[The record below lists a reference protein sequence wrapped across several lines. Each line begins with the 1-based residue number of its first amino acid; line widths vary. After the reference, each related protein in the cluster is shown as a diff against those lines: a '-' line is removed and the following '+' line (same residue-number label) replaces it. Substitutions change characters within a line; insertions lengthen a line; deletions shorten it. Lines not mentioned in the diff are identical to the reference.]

1 MIPHQNDET
10 ESKDPVPVLAALPS
24 AHTPIELIELAGHS
38 PDTLGGLT
46 RAYSMVTRAERLY
59 EQDPTDQNEDL
70 LKTARRLLHSLQT
83 EVAKG

>member
-1 MIPHQNDET
+1 MIPYKNDET
-10 ESKDPVPVLAALPS
+10 ESKDQVPALTALPS

-46 RAYSMVTRAERLY
+46 RAHSMLTRAERLY
-59 EQDPTDQNEDL
+59 AQEPNDQNEDL

-83 EVAKG
+83 EATKS